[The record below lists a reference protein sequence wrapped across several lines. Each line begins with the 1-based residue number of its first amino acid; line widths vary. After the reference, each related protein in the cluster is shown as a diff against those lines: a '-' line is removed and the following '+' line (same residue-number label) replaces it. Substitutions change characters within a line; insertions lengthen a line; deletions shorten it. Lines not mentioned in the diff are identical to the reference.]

1 MDNNQHQNLVGFIW
15 NIANKLR
22 GPYRP
27 PQYRRVMLPLI
38 VLRRFDL
45 VLAENKQ
52 QVLDEKKRLEEKGIT
67 GPALDKAL
75 SRIAANDRKQELF
88 NTSGFTFEKL
98 LGDAPNISGNLIAY
112 IQGFS
117 PRARDIFDK
126 FEFETEIAK
135 LDEANRLFLIIK
147 EFCSAE
153 INLSPNAISNL
164 QMGYLFEEL
173 VRKFNE
179 QANEEAGDHF
189 TPREVI
195 RLMVQLLFT
204 GEAGIYE
211 KGIYRS
217 VYDPTAG
224 TGGMLSESEK
234 FICGDGF
241 TTGLN
246 PDAHIE
252 LFGQEYNPES
262 YAICCADLLIKDEP
276 INNLIYGDTLGIKDA
291 KNKTNGFVPHD
302 GHQDKKFHYM
312 LANPPFGV
320 EWKPEEDFVRQ
331 EYNDQGFSGRFGAG
345 LPRINDGSLLF
356 LQHMISKMHNPPKN
370 GGDGSKI
377 AIVFNGSPLFTGDA
391 GSGESNIRRWI
402 IENDLLDA
410 VVALPDQMFYNTGIY
425 TYVWIVTNKKP
436 AHRQGKVQLI
446 DGTRHFKKMDK
457 SLGNKRN
464 ELSDDHIKALVR
476 LYAEH
481 EQDAECDVIVDGKPL
496 RRVCSKLF
504 NNQDF
509 GFLKITVERPLRLNF
524 QVSPERIARL
534 DEQSAF
540 VNLASSKKRKDDA
553 AYRAEVAAGQEM
565 QAVIKAALHEVE
577 SETLYFNRA
586 EFESLLADTLQDA
599 GVKLG
604 APLKKAILAALSE
617 RDSMADICLDAKG
630 NPEPDPEL
638 RDTEIVVLPDNISL
652 PLPLKY
658 DNETGLDQ
666 LLTLVKDHCEDYL
679 KAEVLPHVADAWIA
693 HDKTKVGYEI
703 PLTRHFYVYQPP
715 RPLEEIAGEIS
726 QLKKE
731 IMAMLS
737 EVV

>member
-1 MDNNQHQNLVGFIW
+1 MQTANHQNLVGFIW
-15 NIANKLR
+15 SIANKLR

-52 QVLDEKKRLEEKGIT
+52 KVLAEKKRLEDKGIS

-75 SRIAANDRKQELF
+75 SRIAATGRKQELF
-88 NTSGFTFEKL
+88 NTSGFSFEKL
-98 LGDAPNISGNLIAY
+98 LGDAPNIAGNLIAY

-126 FEFETEIAK
+126 FEFESEIAK
-135 LDEANRLFLIIK
+135 LDEANRLFLIVK
-147 EFCSAE
+147 EFCSPD
-153 INLSPNAISNL
+153 IDLSPKRLSNL

-204 GEAGIYE
+204 GEENVFKPGV
-211 KGIYRS
+211 YRS

-234 FICGDGF
+234 YIGEK
-241 TTGLN
+241 N

-262 YAICCADLLIKDEP
+262 YAICCSDLLIKDEP
-276 INNLIYGDTLGIKDA
+276 IDNLIYGDTLGIKDA

-302 GHQDKKFHYM
+302 GHPDKKFHYM

-320 EWKPEEDFVRQ
+320 EWKPEEDFVRE
-331 EYNDQGFSGRFGAG
+331 EYASQGFSGRFGAG

-356 LQHMISKMHNPPKN
+356 LQHMISKMHQPPKMK
-370 GGDGSKI
+370 GDGSKI

-402 IENDLLDA
+402 IERDMLDA

-436 AHRQGKVQLI
+436 KHRQGKVQLI

-464 ELSDDHIKALVR
+464 ELSGDHIKELVR
-476 LYAEH
+476 LYAGH
-481 EQDAECDVIVDGKPL
+481 DHDATSEVLVDGKAEQ
-496 RRVCSKLF
+496 RICSKVF
-504 NNQDF
+504 DNRAF
-509 GFLKITVERPLRLNF
+509 GYLKITVERPLRLKF
-524 QVSPERIARL
+524 QASAERIARL

-540 VNLASSKKRKDDA
+540 ANLASSKKRKDDA
-553 AYRAEVAAGQEM
+553 AYRAEIAAGEKT
-565 QAVIKAALHEVE
+565 QAAIKAV
-577 SETLYFNRA
+577 
-586 EFESLLADTLQDA
+586 LQ
-599 GVKLG
+599 KLG
-604 APLKKAILAALSE
+604 GKMLYRNRPDFEAVLDAAIKKAGLKLGSPVRKAILAALAE
-617 RDSMADICLDAKG
+617 RDAEAEICRDAKG
-630 NPEPDPEL
+630 NPEPDADL
-638 RDTEIVVLPDNISL
+638 RDTEIVALPQDIAL
-652 PLPLKY
+652 PLPLGY
-658 DNETGLDQ
+658 DNETGHDK
-666 LLTLVKDHCEDYL
+666 LLALVKDHCEEYL
-679 KAEVLPHVADAWIA
+679 KVEVLPHVKDAWID
-693 HDKTKVGYEI
+693 HGKTRVGYEI

-715 RPLEEIAGEIS
+715 RPLDVIAKEIS
-726 QLKKE
+726 QLEKD